1 MRTSVFHHTG
11 AIKKEMSHPLRKI
24 GKMPLIGDG
33 HQSGFYFF
41 LQKVKQARAPLGNL
55 QLTLGMIKPNCFRK
69 SGHRFPLQFV

>member
-41 LQKVKQARAPLGNL
+41 TKGQAGKGTFGKSPAHAGND
-55 QLTLGMIKPNCFRK
+55 
-69 SGHRFPLQFV
+69 